1 MEESNMNNLLL
12 LWLSLSLSG
21 SLVALTLILLKPLL
35 QRLSKTWQYYIWLLV
50 ILRLLIPFSPD
61 LSIVGGL
68 FQEAKTLF
76 AVQYTPVE
84 ELPEIKPSD
93 FTDTQNILGLK
104 NNIQQNPLVAVT
116 DLTFARNYVL
126 GTIWLAIA
134 IILFIRKMYGYGQFM
149 KAVKKESNI
158 VFDGQLL
165 TVLQEVRAA
174 MRIQKKITLCTN
186 SLVRAPILIGII
198 KPTIVLPTEAIKK
211 SELVYIF
218 RHELTHY
225 RRMDFLYKWLAEIT
239 VCLHWFNPFAYWV
252 RKQINQDCEFS
263 CDETVI
269 SCLGDTERHAYGET
283 LLNSIVVNNLGRA
296 DIVSLSLN
304 EDGKLI
310 KGRLNAIM
318 QYQRKSK
325 FSVFIAAVLTVV
337 LLCGTVYAGAY
348 TEVAVENVK
357 ASTATSPIRI
367 SNKDLAPGGK
377 ISLGSQSLRSG
388 TTCQVLLTW
397 TGNGKL
403 TVLCTSSKGIEK
415 SCSIEND
422 KVSTFQIDVDGEY
435 TIAVKNSSISKNEN
449 VNGSI
454 TFEQSAAKPQ
464 SQDTDNPAQSNT
476 STVRTVVYENVEMRR
491 YEGENGHPYIHEIKT
506 NNTAKKVVGCQQGML
521 AFDKDGNPLKI
532 DWWSC
537 DTELDKTYFYLYEED
552 SAVIASEET
561 SDVIGGW
568 SLNFFGEDLAVD
580 KIAYVLYCDKEITFE
595 DGTIWKS
602 PDFEKWLATYEGR
615 KTDVNVLKNY
625 YPYEQKISF

>member
-1 MEESNMNNLLL
+1 MNDLLI

-35 QRLSKTWQYYIWLLV
+35 QRFSKTWKYYLWLLV

-61 LSIVGGL
+61 LSIVGSL
-68 FQEAKTLF
+68 FQEAKTHF
-76 AVQYTPVE
+76 AVLYTPVE
-84 ELPEIKPSD
+84 ETPEINHSVLAE
-93 FTDTQNILGLK
+93 TQNIPGLE
-104 NNIQQNPLVAVT
+104 NNTPQKPQKGVT
-116 DLTFARNYVL
+116 DFSFARNHLL
-126 GTIWLAIA
+126 GTIWLAVA
-134 IILFIRKMYGYGQFM
+134 IILLIRKMYGYGQFM
-149 KAVKKESNI
+149 KAVKKESKI
-158 VFDGQLL
+158 VYDGQIPA
-165 TVLQEVRAA
+165 VLKEVSTA
-174 MRIQKKITLCTN
+174 MGIKKRTFVCTN
-186 SLVRAPILIGII
+186 SLVRVPMLIGII
-198 KPTIVLPTEAIKK
+198 KPMIVLPAKAINK

-225 RRMDFLYKWLAEIT
+225 RRIDFLYKWLTEIA

-269 SCLGDTERHAYGET
+269 SCLGDTERQSYGET
-283 LLNSIVVNNLGRA
+283 LLNSIVINNIGRA
-296 DIVSLSLN
+296 DIVSLSLS

-310 KGRLNAIM
+310 KERLYAIM
-318 QYQRKSK
+318 QYRRKSK
-325 FSVFIAAVLTVV
+325 FIVFITAILTSV

-348 TEVAVENVK
+348 TVAAVENVK
-357 ASTATSPIRI
+357 TSAVASPIRI
-367 SNKDLAPGGK
+367 NNKDLAPGGK
-377 ISLGSQSLRSG
+377 ISLGSQSLLSG

-397 TGNGKL
+397 TGNGNL
-403 TVLCTSSKGIEK
+403 TVLCTSSKGVEK
-415 SCSIEND
+415 SYPIENS
-422 KVSTFQIDVDGEY
+422 KVTTFQIDVDGEY

-454 TFEQSAAKPQ
+454 RFEQSAAKHQ
-464 SQDTDNPAQSNT
+464 SQNTANPAQSNT
-476 STVRTVVYENVEMRR
+476 STGQTVVYENVEMRR

-506 NNTAKKVVGCQQGML
+506 NNTTKKVVGCQQGML
-521 AFDKDGNPLKI
+521 AFDKDGNPLEI
-532 DWWSC
+532 DWWSL
-537 DTELDKTYFYLYEED
+537 DTELDNTYFYFYEGD
-552 SAVIASEET
+552 SSVIASDET

-595 DGTIWKS
+595 DGTVWKS